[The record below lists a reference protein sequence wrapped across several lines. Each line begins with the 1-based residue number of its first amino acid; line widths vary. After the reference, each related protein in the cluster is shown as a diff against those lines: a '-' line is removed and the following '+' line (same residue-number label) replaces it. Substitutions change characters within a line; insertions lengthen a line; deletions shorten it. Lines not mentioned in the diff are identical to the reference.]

1 MTNQLHSAARREP
14 VALANLPDGLRAMA
28 VVATVP
34 DGEGGRRERRHR
46 SGRRRLDR
54 AVLVAGEH
62 EASALDASLI
72 APADRAWLLDAGQRR
87 WSSFEKRF
95 GATAWAVA
103 CHLARAGHA
112 EIDGDID
119 ERQRFEP
126 RFVRPVGDWAT
137 EFADQRERSAAERAA
152 LLGRA
157 SAAAD
162 AVEPVSKSLA
172 TALRRPGIN
181 RESLAVLCPAAEDL
195 AAGRRHD
202 SPRAFSQVHFGDT
215 KRRDDVDAALARAGV
230 SVRHRELLGVRRA
243 ARIGVAGPVTA
254 ITDEG
259 LDLALGALPGV
270 TQLSVADG
278 RPRLRCAPGSTA
290 VVVENLQAAESAT
303 ARFPDVAVLWVAGL
317 PGDDELAALAS
328 ALADAGRVLVIPDA
342 DAGGVAI
349 AQRVC
354 SVRAGAEVI
363 DVGEQLHTPGQRLSE
378 KSLRQLAA
386 VRDGPASALAAACLR
401 RGYRVEQE
409 ATTAAA
415 ITRAVNRD
423 KGSSDRSSPSHDLRP
438 APHYFKS

>member
-1 MTNQLHSAARREP
+1 VTSQPQPGARREP

-28 VVATVP
+28 VVSTVP

-54 AVLVAGEH
+54 AVLVTGDYQAPG
-62 EASALDASLI
+62 ADAAVI
-72 APADRAWLLDAGQRR
+72 DPADRAWLLDAGQRR
-87 WSSFEKRF
+87 WSSFEQRF
-95 GATAWAVA
+95 GARAWAVA
-103 CHLARAGHA
+103 CHLARGGHA

-126 RFVRPVGDWAT
+126 RFVRPVGDWAA
-137 EFADQRERSAAERAA
+137 ESADQRQRAATERAA

-162 AVEPVSKSLA
+162 AVEPVSESLA
-172 TALRRPGIN
+172 TALRRPGIS

-215 KRRDDVDAALARAGV
+215 KHRDDVDAALARAGV
-230 SVRHRELLGVRRA
+230 SARLRELLGVRRA

-254 ITDEG
+254 IAVDGREV
-259 LDLALGALPGV
+259 ALGALAGV

-278 RPRLRCAPGSTA
+278 RPRLRCAPGCTA
-290 VVVENLQAAESAT
+290 VVVENLQAAESAA
-303 ARFPDVAVLWVAGL
+303 ARFPGVAVLWVAGR
-317 PGDDELAALAS
+317 PGEDELAALAGG
-328 ALADAGRVLVIPDA
+328 LADAGRVLVIPDA
-342 DAGGVAI
+342 DAGGVTI
-349 AQRVC
+349 AERVC

-363 DVGEQLHTPGQRLSE
+363 DVGEQPHMPGRRLSE
-378 KSLRQLAA
+378 QALRQLAA
-386 VRDGPASALAAACLR
+386 VRNGPAGSLAAACLR

-409 ATTAAA
+409 ATTGAA
-415 ITRAVNRD
+415 ITRAVNRGN
-423 KGSSDRSSPSHDLRP
+423 GSAS
-438 APHYFKS
+438 